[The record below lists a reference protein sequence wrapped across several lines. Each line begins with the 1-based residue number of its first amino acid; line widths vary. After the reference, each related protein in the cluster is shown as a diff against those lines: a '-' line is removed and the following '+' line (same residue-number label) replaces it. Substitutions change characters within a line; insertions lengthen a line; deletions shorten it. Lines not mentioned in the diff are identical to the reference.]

1 MSWRTTLRALVPI
14 LLVLGQ
20 VAPALADEPEDFDEL
35 DLEELLDV
43 VYTASKHKQNISE
56 SPSAITVISRE
67 QIENTWCTDVVCLLR
82 QAPEID
88 VLRVRPMHTAVGARA
103 LTDETGE
110 KVLLLIDGKEM
121 NSEVFGVVMWQNL
134 PIHLEDIERIE
145 IIRGPGSALYGANA
159 HSAVV
164 SIFTRK
170 KVDNAAMVF
179 LGSGELGRHSFH
191 ARLGLEAGSWRLRFS
206 GGGDM
211 ADNWHSPGERQRRVG
226 RLWIQADRESLT
238 SKTDV
243 VLGLT
248 SAEGHIYNVLGPAE
262 LRDAVIMDAMVAHQ
276 VDFLEARLSFNL
288 MKGIIPIKPE
298 GEGPETVK
306 FQGILLGRLP
316 NHVPYINPTVDL
328 ETQFSF
334 TPFQGNLLIA
344 GANYRWIGLFS
355 DETLPGEIHQHRVGA
370 FVHDEH
376 LLLENLIITG
386 GARLDYNSITPL
398 TASPRLAGV
407 CGIGE
412 DNFVRLAFGMAFR
425 KPSFFN
431 SSIHVKNPV
440 AEPAF
445 PEFEGFFHRAIG
457 NDEIGNENIMSFEA
471 GYLGRFPVAGL
482 TIEADAFYNR
492 YRDTITFNVDMQTN
506 DFGVPDLNDSSAQY
520 TNQGRDVDSL
530 GGSISVTWRFR
541 YALRMNV
548 NYTYR
553 YSFYASDPSGVE
565 IVEGEEKGDRFPHEP
580 AHLANL
586 SLSYLPESGLRLG
599 FGWHYTSS
607 RVGSVS
613 RGSAFDP
620 RVPVSV
626 PASSFFGGFASWRVD
641 LGARWIE
648 AGVRAF
654 NLFGLRFR
662 DFAGEIRADGYEMG
676 GLLLTRRVFLFIR
689 GAM

>member
-1 MSWRTTLRALVPI
+1 
-14 LLVLGQ
+14 
-20 VAPALADEPEDFDEL
+20 
-35 DLEELLDV
+35 V

-56 SPSAITVISRE
+56 SPSAITVINRE
-67 QIENTWCTDVVCLLR
+67 QIENTWCTDLVCLLR
-82 QAPEID
+82 QVPEMD
-88 VLRVRPMHTAVGARA
+88 VLRVRPMHASVGARA
-103 LTDETGE
+103 LTDEMGE

-121 NSEVFGVVMWQNL
+121 NSEVFGLVVWQAL
-134 PIHLEDIERIE
+134 PVHLEDIERIE

-164 SIFTRK
+164 SIVTRS
-170 KVDNAAMVF
+170 KVDNSAAVF
-179 LGSGELGRHSFH
+179 LGIGELGRHSLH
-191 ARLGLEAGSWRLRFS
+191 ARLGLEAGSWRLRLS

-211 ADNWHSPGERQRRVG
+211 ADSWHSPGDRQRQVG
-226 RLWIQADRESLT
+226 RLWIQADRESLS

-262 LRDAVIMDAMVAHQ
+262 LRDAFIFDALVAHRF
-276 VDFLEARLSFNL
+276 DFLEARLSFNL

-298 GEGPETVK
+298 GEGPESVN

-316 NHVPYINPTVDL
+316 NHVPFINPTVDA
-328 ETQFSF
+328 EAQFTF

-344 GANYRWIGLFS
+344 GANYRWIAVFS

-376 LLLENLIITG
+376 LLLDNLIVTG

-398 TASPRLAGV
+398 TISPRLAGV
-407 CGIGE
+407 YGITG
-412 DNFVRLAFGMAFR
+412 DDFVRLAFGMAFR

-431 SSIHVKNPV
+431 SSIHVKNV
-440 AEPAF
+440 MAEPAF
-445 PEFEGFFHRAIG
+445 PEFEDFFHRAVG
-457 NDEIGNENIMSFEA
+457 NGEIGNENIMSFEL
-471 GYLGRFPVAGL
+471 GYLGRFPGAGL
-482 TIEADAFYNR
+482 TVEADAFYNR
-492 YRDTITFNVDMQTN
+492 YRNTITFNVDMQTTSL
-506 DFGVPDLNDSSAQY
+506 GIPDLNRSSAQY

-530 GGSISVTWRFR
+530 GGSISVTWRFL
-541 YALRMNV
+541 YALRMNA

-553 YSFYASDPSGVE
+553 YSFYASDPGGVGA
-565 IVEGEEKGDRFPHEP
+565 VEGGEKGERVAWEP

-586 SLSYLPESGLRLG
+586 SFSYLPESGLRLG

-607 RVGSVS
+607 RLGSVS

-626 PASSFFGGFASWRVD
+626 PASSFFSGFASWRVK
-641 LGARWIE
+641 LGTSWIE

-654 NLFGLRFR
+654 NLFRLRFR
-662 DFAGEIRADGYEMG
+662 DFAGEIRPDGYEMG